1 MAEKVEYPTV
11 KSRTLTLSHDIP
23 ISKTK
28 KYWEGLKNGKVYAS
42 KCMKCS
48 KVYYP
53 PQADCPKCLTSQMG
67 WIQLSEGEI
76 ETFTKVSLKP
86 QGFEQYKEDF
96 VIAIAKTPEGAK
108 VMGWLENADIK
119 NIQPGTHVKI
129 TAKTMPDGFPT
140 IILQPT

>member
-1 MAEKVEYPTV
+1 
-11 KSRTLTLSHDIP
+11 
-23 ISKTK
+23 
-28 KYWEGLKNGKVYAS
+28 
-42 KCMKCS
+42 
-48 KVYYP
+48 P

-129 TAKTMPDGFPT
+129 TAKIMPDGFPT